1 MLAFTIPLCYTIH
14 MKNKKN
20 PVATNTD
27 LSVREA
33 VERGISVSLPNLLD
47 VWTLWKEDDDVREY
61 DILWYMASEVSNDHD
76 LTHNQADDI
85 VRYTLT
91 SLGVE
96 L

>member
-1 MLAFTIPLCYTIH
+1 
-14 MKNKKN
+14 MKNSKN
-20 PVATNTD
+20 PLADNIG

-33 VERGISVSLPNLLD
+33 VERGMDVSLPNLLD
-47 VWTLWKEDDDVREY
+47 VWTLWKEDNIREY

-76 LTHNQADDI
+76 LTHNQADAV

>member
-1 MLAFTIPLCYTIH
+1 
-14 MKNKKN
+14 MKNSKN
-20 PVATNTD
+20 PLADNIG

-33 VERGISVSLPNLLD
+33 VERGMDVSLPNLLD
-47 VWTLWKEDDDVREY
+47 VWTLWKEDNIREY

-76 LTHNQADDI
+76 LTHNQADKV